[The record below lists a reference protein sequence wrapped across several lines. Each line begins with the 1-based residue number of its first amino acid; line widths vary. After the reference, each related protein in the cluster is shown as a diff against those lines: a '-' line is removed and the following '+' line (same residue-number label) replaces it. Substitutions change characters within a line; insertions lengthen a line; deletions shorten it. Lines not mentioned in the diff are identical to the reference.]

1 MNPTTTML
9 VQQQPIEASELVEIP
24 VANGASSA
32 VIPDQPQLR
41 NQGGE
46 KIVITAIRL
55 ITDKVLAF
63 APTLGTA
70 TTPLA
75 DLKNMALILYSDG
88 WEKGHNI
95 PVLSLNDVNDS
106 DSTAAT
112 TIPFVNSLPSFGN
125 WNDIDWNKSK
135 LVFASGQV
143 ASQASAC
150 IFQVEYLRIR
160 TK

>member
-1 MNPTTTML
+1 MNQTLL

-24 VANGASSA
+24 VSNGASTA

-46 KIVITAIRL
+46 KIIIKAIRL
-55 ITDKVLAF
+55 ITPKVLAN
-63 APTLGTA
+63 APVLGTA
-70 TTPLA
+70 NTPLA
-75 DLKNMALILYSDG
+75 DLQNMALILYSDG

-95 PVLSLNDVNDS
+95 PLLTLNDVNDS

-112 TIPFVNSLPSFGN
+112 TIPFVNSIPSFGN

-150 IFQVEYLRIR
+150 ILQVSYIR
-160 TK
+160 VRQ